1 MSLTPEALTAS
12 NGLSILE
19 GTGLPATEGGLG
31 TVATPAAQAS
41 PSLLGEVTPAANLAA
56 TQSELYA
63 PQLSSSLTSG
73 LGPMESPNFATQL
86 SAHLDKYGTLYGTG
100 VQGGE
105 ELYKKLTAGSN
116 LPQMTLPNIPQ
127 TPQVPYP
134 QGGGDKFAWM
144 RAFGVQG

>member
-1 MSLTPEALTAS
+1 LTPEALTAS
-12 NGLSILE
+12 NGLSVLE

-31 TVATPAAQAS
+31 A
-41 PSLLGEVTPAANLAA
+41 VTPAAEPSSLLSTTTPAGNLAA

-73 LGPMESPNFATQL
+73 LGPTSADTPSFGAQL
-86 SAHLDKYGTLYGTG
+86 SSHLNKYGMLYSAGA
-100 VQGGE
+100 QGGE
-105 ELYKKLTAGSN
+105 KLYESLTAKSG
-116 LPQMTLPNIPQ
+116 LPQLSLPNVPQ

-134 QGGGDKFAWM
+134 RGGGADKFAWM